1 MGKKFAVGVERG
13 QIGEWSGN
21 DQNILYTCS
30 PFSNK

>member
-21 DQNILYTCS
+21 DQHVIHMLAI
-30 PFSNK
+30 FK